1 MSLTYHISKVKN
13 KNHTIIYMNAE
24 KVLDK
29 LNLYLGENSEK

>member
-1 MSLTYHISKVKN
+1 MYHISKVKN

-29 LNLYLGENSEK
+29 IQPLFRKKLLEK